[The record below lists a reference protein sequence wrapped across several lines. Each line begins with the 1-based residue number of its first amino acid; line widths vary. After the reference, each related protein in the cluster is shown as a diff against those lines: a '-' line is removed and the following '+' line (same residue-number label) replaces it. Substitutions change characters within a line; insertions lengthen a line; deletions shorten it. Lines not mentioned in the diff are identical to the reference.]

1 LGAIN
6 NNGLALGNSP
16 LNLSFASVGTGL
28 TGADPPISNGL
39 LLNLDASSKTSYPGS
54 GSIWFDI
61 SGNNYNGNLVNGAIF
76 DPLNEGSLVFNGINN
91 YVLNTSFNITPV
103 NNELAISMWYKTAN
117 NANEKML
124 IDLCSNSNRDL
135 FSIRQNWNSTNKITC
150 YFKSTTGFQ
159 AVTFPNQV
167 ITNTWNNIVYSKV
180 GNTINAYLNGE
191 LVNTSSVTGNIQT
204 IQRYVIANDNLLAS
218 NLFSGNIANVLIYNR
233 GLSPQEVLQNFNTNR
248 VRFGI

>member
-28 TGADPPISNGL
+28 TGAD
-39 LLNLDASSKTSYPGS
+39 
-54 GSIWFDI
+54 
-61 SGNNYNGNLVNGAIF
+61 VF

-159 AVTFPNQV
+159 AVDFPNQV

-248 VRFGI
+248 VRFGV